1 MKREHF
7 SALHRPGEPVILFNV
22 WDAGS
27 ARAVAAADA
36 KAIATGSFSVA
47 GAQGFDDGEA
57 IPFALLLGIV
67 DSIAKATSLPLTVD
81 VETGYA
87 DGIGALKGNA
97 EALMRAGAVGC
108 NLEDRLLASDDLRD
122 AEEQCERIAALDE
135 AGLFVNA
142 RTDVFLAP
150 LMRGEDPN
158 RAELV
163 DAALARE
170 SAYRA
175 AGAGCLFVP
184 GLSDPVLIRQLCAAA
199 RMPVNIMRLP
209 GMISNAELAQ
219 LGVARISYGPGP
231 WRDAMAQVT
240 EAARAAF
247 AD

>member
-1 MKREHF
+1 MIKQHF
-7 SALHRPGEPVILFNV
+7 AALHRAGEPVILFNV

-27 ARAVAAADA
+27 ARAVAEADA

-57 IPFALLLGIV
+57 MPFAVLLGIV
-67 DSIAKATSLPLTVD
+67 SRIAKATSLPLTVD
-81 VETGYA
+81 IETGYA
-87 DGIGALKGNA
+87 DGIAALRDNA
-97 EALMRAGAVGC
+97 DALIEAGAAGC
-108 NLEDRLLASDDLRD
+108 NLEDRLLASTDLRAVD
-122 AEEQCERIAALDE
+122 EQCDRIAALDQ

-158 RAELV
+158 RPELV
-163 DAALARE
+163 DAALARA

-184 GLSDPVLIRQLCAAA
+184 GLSDPALIRQLCAAA
-199 RMPVNIMRLP
+199 QMPVNIMRLP
-209 GMISNAELAQ
+209 GMVSNTELAQ